1 MQDAD
6 ECLKSGDL
14 KGARAALVEALRA
27 QPNDPRT
34 RIFFFQLLAILG
46 EWDKAETQVRALAQV
61 TPDAQ
66 MLATVYGLAIAAER
80 ERAKVLAGEAPCY
93 VHMESEWLGDLAKA
107 FEAYAQGDGAA
118 GDAAREQAFAKVPQ
132 STGTFNGRAF
142 SLIADCDGRF
152 GPSFEAIMSGRWGLI
167 GFDQVAEMKS
177 EGPIDLRDLV
187 WLPVEISFRSGYSAA
202 ALLPVRYPGT
212 EAVGDDAMR
221 LAHSTEWRDGVCG
234 QVGIGQHLWFVEDGT
249 ELDILSLRRIVM
261 G

>member
-14 KGARAALVEALRA
+14 KGARAALVEQLRV

-34 RIFFFQLLAILG
+34 RIFFFQLLAVLG
-46 EWDKAETQVRALAQV
+46 EWDKAETQVRALAQI

-80 ERAKVLAGEAPCY
+80 ERAKVFAGAAPCH
-93 VHMESEWLGDLAKA
+93 VHLESEWLGDLAKA
-107 FEAYAQGDGAA
+107 VEAYARDDGAA
-118 GDAAREQAFAKVPQ
+118 GDAARELAFAKVPTA
-132 STGTFNGRAF
+132 TGSFNDRAF
-142 SLIADCDGRF
+142 TMIADCDGRF
-152 GPSFEAIMSGRWGLI
+152 GPSFEAIMAGHWGLI
-167 GFDQVAEMKS
+167 GFDQVAEISS

-187 WLPVEISFRSGYSAA
+187 WLPVEIAFRSGQSAA

-212 EAVGDDAMR
+212 ETAGDDEAT
-221 LAHSTEWRDGVCG
+221 LARSTDWRDGASG
-234 QVGIGQHLWFVEDGT
+234 QVGIGPHLWFVEDGT